1 MRVTV
6 QNGAKHGLSRSE
18 AEMIVRVLPPSLSSV
33 AKSLVLY
40 GTTDSEIKVTY
51 HPKEQVIG
59 LYWPSERNPV
69 PSKSRAVE
77 ELLIALS
84 IIAESGNLP
93 ERVSHS
99 LRSRHLENMSALNK
113 KCQGAL
119 RHT

>member
-18 AEMIVRVLPPSLSSV
+18 AEMVVRVLPPSLSSV

-40 GTTDSEIKVTY
+40 GTTDSEIKVSY

-59 LYWPSERNPV
+59 LYWPIERSPV
-69 PSKSRAVE
+69 PSKSQAVE
-77 ELLIALS
+77 ELLVALS

-93 ERVSHS
+93 ERISHS
-99 LRSRHLENMSALNK
+99 LWSRHLEAIGALYK
-113 KCQGAL
+113 KWQGAL
-119 RHT
+119 